1 MHPRTEHLLSLRDG
15 EPVDAADREHLAN
28 CAACRSQ
35 LDDLE
40 SMQARLRS
48 LPVLDAKAGGW
59 AGVQA
64 RLAQRGAA
72 ARQRTS
78 VARLAVA
85 ASIAVIAVTV
95 AWRAVDER
103 SARDVASISRA
114 TPVAAEEALA
124 LDRVAQLQSQSQALD
139 HMLAAIGERPAIE
152 RGGTAVPIESLEAQV
167 QWVDHK
173 LSDGGDTLAAT
184 SAEQLW
190 RERVDLM
197 NSLVRLRYVEA
208 QSIAM

>member
-1 MHPRTEHLLSLRDG
+1 
-15 EPVDAADREHLAN
+15 
-28 CAACRSQ
+28 
-35 LDDLE
+35 
-40 SMQARLRS
+40 
-48 LPVLDAKAGGW
+48 
-59 AGVQA
+59 
-64 RLAQRGAA
+64 
-72 ARQRTS
+72 
-78 VARLAVA
+78 
-85 ASIAVIAVTV
+85 
-95 AWRAVDER
+95 
-103 SARDVASISRA
+103 
-114 TPVAAEEALA
+114 
-124 LDRVAQLQSQSQALD
+124 
-139 HMLAAIGERPAIE
+139 MLAAIGERPAIE